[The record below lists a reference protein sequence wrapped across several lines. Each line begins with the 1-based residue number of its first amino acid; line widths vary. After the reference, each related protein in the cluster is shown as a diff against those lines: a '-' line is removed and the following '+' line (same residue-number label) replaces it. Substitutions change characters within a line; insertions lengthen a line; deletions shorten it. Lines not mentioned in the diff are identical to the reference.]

1 MHERLSDERLH
12 ELCGIPQA
20 MPWREVPQMA
30 QELLALRAQ
39 LAAGPVMPAAPSDN
53 VLRAGLSA
61 FWDRQEHGAGDAF
74 EESEVGDMARAFSVI
89 RAALAND
96 RGK

>member
-1 MHERLSDERLH
+1 MPERLSDERLH

-53 VLRAGLSA
+53 VRRAIAWL
-61 FWDRQEHGAGDAF
+61 DVPVRLLDGAYTD
-74 EESEVGDMARAFSVI
+74 I
-89 RAALAND
+89 RAALEE
-96 RGK
+96 